1 MTLNSADGVLG
12 SELVGAGLGGCVIA
26 IVERAKAQNVI
37 DLVNKEYYDK
47 NGFEHAANVFT
58 AACGSSVIY

>member
-1 MTLNSADGVLG
+1 MSVQGWR
-12 SELVGAGLGGCVIA
+12 GCVIA
-26 IVERAKAQNVI
+26 LVERAKAQSVI